1 MLLEKSCRDWGH
13 LNKRGKMKSQKQK
26 IKTYENFSLSMVAM
40 SNLLALLIYIIGA
53 YILYK
58 LWVGFFV
65 LYVIYCFWIETRV
78 LRKSCVN
85 CYYYGKVCCFG
96 KGKLCSLLFKKGN
109 SKDFCKKEIS
119 WIDILPDFLVSILP
133 FIAGTILLIMEFNWF
148 ILFLMVII
156 IILSFWGSAVI
167 RGNFACKYCKQR
179 EIGCPAEKLFSKK
192 AEKKR

>member
-1 MLLEKSCRDWGH
+1 MGEI
-13 LNKRGKMKSQKQK
+13 KMKSQKQK
-26 IKTYENFSLSMVAM
+26 TKTYENFPLWMVGM

-65 LYVIYCFWIETRV
+65 LYVLYCFWVEKRV
-78 LRKSCVN
+78 LRKSCIN
-85 CYYYGKVCCFG
+85 CYYYGKTCCFG
-96 KGKLCSLLFKKGN
+96 KGKLCSLLFKKRN
-109 SKDFCKKEIS
+109 SKDFCKKKIS

-133 FIAGTILLIMEFNWF
+133 FIAGVILLIKNFNWG

-156 IILSFWGSAVI
+156 IILSFGGSAVI

-179 EIGCPAEKLFSKK
+179 EIGCPAEKLFNKK
-192 AEKKR
+192 EEK